1 MDNNNGLTKKQK
13 ILFSII
19 SVITIILAIVFIIGT
34 SKDKQK
40 SNTQELPTGAESF
53 LQEYIDK
60 ATKYNYNEEITFD
73 TYNKY
78 KGNIL
83 NNQSDLIVRSCLA
96 ALDSYIGTDKNDKC
110 GNYGHDKLNV
120 GLNGLHS
127 MTIWEQEPKDIEIT
141 NVEKIDNSDT
151 YRVTT
156 NIKLSLTEYQ
166 REELLGS
173 GFTGDLLENE
183 YELNFKDIV
192 FLLDYK
198 DSQFSI
204 IENVN
209 TDKTMKQ
216 FFSFWNGVDVPLT
229 FEDFLEENI
238 KLVNTT
244 KR

>member
-1 MDNNNGLTKKQK
+1 MDNNNSLTKKQK

-19 SVITIILAIVFIIGT
+19 AIVVIALTIIFIIVT

-40 SNTQELPTGAESF
+40 SNTQKLPVGANEF
-53 LQEYIDK
+53 LLEYIDK
-60 ATKYNYNEEITFD
+60 ATKYNYNEDITFD
-73 TYNKY
+73 TYVKY

-96 ALDSYIGTDKNDKC
+96 ALDSYTGTDKNDKC
-110 GNYGHDKLNV
+110 GNYGHDKLSI

-127 MTIWEQEPKDIEIT
+127 ITIWEQNLDKVEIT
-141 NVEKIDNSDT
+141 NIEKIDNSNT

-156 NIKLSLTEYQ
+156 NIKLSLIEYQ

-173 GFTGDLLENE
+173 GFTGNLLENE
-183 YELNFKDIV
+183 YELNFKGVV
-192 FLLDYK
+192 FLLNYK
-198 DSQFSI
+198 DNQFSI

-209 TDKTMKQ
+209 TDKIMKQ
-216 FFSFWNGVDVPLT
+216 FFSFWDGVDAPLT
-229 FEDFLEENI
+229 LEDFSEENI
-238 KLVNTT
+238 KLINST

>member
-19 SVITIILAIVFIIGT
+19 SVIAIALTIIFIIVT

-40 SNTQELPTGAESF
+40 GNIQELPVGADEF
-53 LQEYIDK
+53 LLEYIDK
-60 ATKYNYNEEITFD
+60 ATKYNYNEEIIFD

-83 NNQSDLIVRSCLA
+83 NNQSDLIVRSCLV
-96 ALDSYIGTDKNDKC
+96 ALDSYTGTDKNDKC
-110 GNYGHDKLNV
+110 GNYGHDKLSI

-127 MTIWEQEPKDIEIT
+127 MTIWEQNLDKVEIT
-141 NVEKIDNSDT
+141 NIEKIDNSDT

-156 NIKLSLTEYQ
+156 NVKLSLTEYQ

-183 YELNFKDIV
+183 YELNFKDVV
-192 FLLDYK
+192 FLLNYK
-198 DSQFSI
+198 DNQFSI
-204 IENVN
+204 VENVN
-209 TDKTMKQ
+209 TDKIMKQ
-216 FFSFWNGVDVPLT
+216 FFSFWDGVDAPLT
-229 FEDFLEENI
+229 FEDFSEDNI
-238 KLVNTT
+238 ELINST

>member
-19 SVITIILAIVFIIGT
+19 SVITIILTIVFIIVT

-40 SNTQELPTGAESF
+40 SNTQELPVGAESF

-60 ATKYNYNEEITFD
+60 ATTYKYNEDITFD

-96 ALDSYIGTDKNDKC
+96 ALDSYTGTDKNDKC
-110 GNYGHDKLNV
+110 GNYGHDKLSV

-141 NVEKIDNSDT
+141 NIKKLDNSDT

-156 NIKLSLTEYQ
+156 NIKLSLIEYQ

-183 YELNFKDIV
+183 YELNFKGVV
-192 FLLDYK
+192 FLLSNK
-198 DSQFSI
+198 DNQFSI
-204 IENVN
+204 TENVN
-209 TDKTMKQ
+209 IDKVMKQ
-216 FFSFWNGVDVPLT
+216 FFSFWDGIDASLT
-229 FEDFLEENI
+229 LEDFSEDRIELI
-238 KLVNTT
+238 NTT

>member
-1 MDNNNGLTKKQK
+1 MSGNNSLTKKQK
-13 ILFSII
+13 VLFSVLSLII
-19 SVITIILAIVFIIGT
+19 IVFTIIYIIIT
-34 SKDKQK
+34 SKDKQQ
-40 SNTQELPTGAESF
+40 SNTQELPIGADTYLS
-53 LQEYIDK
+53 EYINK
-60 ATKYNYNEEITFD
+60 ATRYKYNEEITFD

-96 ALDSYIGTDKNDKC
+96 ALDSYTGTDKNDKC
-110 GNYGHDKLNV
+110 GNYGHDKLSV

-141 NVEKIDNSDT
+141 NIEKLDNSDT

-156 NIKLSLTEYQ
+156 NIKLSLIEYQ

-173 GFTGDLLENE
+173 GFTGDLLENQ
-183 YELNFKDIV
+183 YELDFKSVV

-198 DSQFSI
+198 DNQFSI

-209 TDKTMKQ
+209 TNKIMKQ
-216 FFSFWNGVDVPLT
+216 FFSFWDGVDAPLT
-229 FEDFLEENI
+229 LEDFSEESIELINS
-238 KLVNTT
+238 T

>member
-1 MDNNNGLTKKQK
+1 MDSNNSLTKKQK
-13 ILFSII
+13 ILFS
-19 SVITIILAIVFIIGT
+19 VIAIVAIILTITFIIIT

-40 SNTQELPTGAESF
+40 SNTQELPVGADEF
-53 LQEYIDK
+53 LLEYIDK
-60 ATKYNYNEEITFD
+60 ATKYNYNEDITFD
-73 TYNKY
+73 TYTKY

-83 NNQSDLIVRSCLA
+83 NNQSDLIVRSCLV
-96 ALDSYIGTDKNDKC
+96 ALDSYTGTDKNDKC
-110 GNYGHDKLNV
+110 GNYGHDKLSV
-120 GLNGLHS
+120 GLNGLHN
-127 MTIWEQEPKDIEIT
+127 MTIWEQQLDKVEIT
-141 NVEKIDNSDT
+141 NIEKIDNSDT
-151 YRVTT
+151 YRVTI
-156 NIKLSLTEYQ
+156 NVKLILTEYQ

-183 YELNFKDIV
+183 YELNFKDVV

-204 IENVN
+204 IENIN

-216 FFSFWNGVDVPLT
+216 FFSFWNGVDAPLT
-229 FEDFLEENI
+229 LEDFSEENI